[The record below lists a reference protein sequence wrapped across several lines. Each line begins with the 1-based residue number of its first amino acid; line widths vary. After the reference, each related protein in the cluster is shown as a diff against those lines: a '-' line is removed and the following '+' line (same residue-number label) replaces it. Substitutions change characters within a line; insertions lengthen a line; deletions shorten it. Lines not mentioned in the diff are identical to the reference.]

1 MSIRFVNVKV
11 TGGLSRSTRWCLKTH
26 RVEELEVRKTEL
38 TPLKGE
44 GSWDFPG
51 GPVVK
56 TLSFH
61 CKGQSAGAGKKDEH
75 FYPSYLY
82 ATETNF

>member
-1 MSIRFVNVKV
+1 M
-11 TGGLSRSTRWCLKTH
+11 
-26 RVEELEVRKTEL
+26 RKTEL

-44 GSWDFPG
+44 GSWDVPG
-51 GPVVK
+51 GPAVK

-61 CKGQSAGAGKKDEH
+61 CKGQSGGAAGKKDER

-82 ATETNF
+82 AAETNF

>member
-1 MSIRFVNVKV
+1 M
-11 TGGLSRSTRWCLKTH
+11 
-26 RVEELEVRKTEL
+26 RKTEL

-44 GSWDFPG
+44 GSWDVPG
-51 GPVVK
+51 GPAVK

-61 CKGQSAGAGKKDEH
+61 CKGQSGGVAGKKDER

-82 ATETNF
+82 AAETNF